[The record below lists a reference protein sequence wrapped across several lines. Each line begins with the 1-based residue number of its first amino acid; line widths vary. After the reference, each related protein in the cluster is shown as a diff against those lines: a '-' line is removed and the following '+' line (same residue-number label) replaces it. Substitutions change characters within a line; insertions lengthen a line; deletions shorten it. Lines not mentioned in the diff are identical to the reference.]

1 VNGWIPNCIS
11 VRCRRDC
18 INVAAVAAALS
29 APVATHTPSADSVT
43 ARTVDVSAVEG
54 QPKSAG
60 PKIAPNS
67 PFDP

>member
-1 VNGWIPNCIS
+1 
-11 VRCRRDC
+11 
-18 INVAAVAAALS
+18 LS